1 MLFKRLQFFCLLFVI
16 SHILIFDYLNAM
28 KVFTHHLDVWAL
40 WRNLHTEN
48 ICSWMFL
55 SIEQRPFT
63 VWWLISS
70 MWRQRGKNISC
81 RTCCQRFPLQDLY
94 KRLWCVHEVER
105 ALVATWHDWR
115 RCWSPWSLSTLLW
128 FKSSNYDQPDT
139 HTFVV
144 VLRLWII
151 NMIQYVS
158 ISMHQMNIHYIYIR
172 HTCGGSRW
180 SKPLTYWA
188 APICS
193 SFFHM

>member
-1 MLFKRLQFFCLLFVI
+1 MSTWFLSFICNIPYIYIWLSKR
-16 SHILIFDYLNAM
+16 HEG
-28 KVFTHHLDVWAL
+28 FTHHLDVWAL

-48 ICSWMFL
+48 ICSWIFL

-144 VLRLWII
+144 VLRLWRI
-151 NMIQYVS
+151 NMIQYIS
-158 ISMHQMNIHYIYIR
+158 ISMHQMNIHYTSY
-172 HTCGGSRW
+172 TCGGSRW

-193 SFFHM
+193 SFLHM